1 MHAVGSPR
9 AGSRRA
15 WGWHALDAD
24 WADRIV
30 DDSPVRA
37 GDLVLDLGAGEGA
50 LTAPLV
56 GTGARVLAIEL
67 HAGRAKR
74 LRQRFHGTRVTV
86 VEASLTDLVMP
97 NRPFRV
103 VANPPF
109 DRANQLV
116 RTLLTSPHLLSAD
129 LVLQRGAVRG
139 LLERAPGRS
148 RHHQVSSGRTIPRR
162 AFHPAPAVDSTVLRI
177 RRR

>member
-1 MHAVGSPR
+1 VRRPAAPG
-9 AGSRRA
+9 AGSRRS
-15 WGWHALDAD
+15 WQWHALDAD

-30 DDSPVRA
+30 GDSPVRS

-67 HAGRAKR
+67 HAGRAER
-74 LRQRFHGTRVTV
+74 LRCRFDGAPVSV
-86 VEASLTDLVMP
+86 VEVSLAGLLLP
-97 NRPFRV
+97 HRPFRV

-109 DRANQLV
+109 AHASQLV
-116 RTLLTSPHLLSAD
+116 RTLLRSPHLLSAD

-139 LLERAPGRS
+139 LLSRAPA
-148 RHHQVSSGRTIPRR
+148 SGRRHVLSAGRPIPRR
-162 AFHPAPAVDSTVLRI
+162 AFRPAPSVDSTVLQI
-177 RRR
+177 RGR